1 MAHPLYAAEEA
12 VKYFVVQWLSG
23 LQPTLHLT
31 TKPDGSIS
39 VKSAVESYPV
49 QVKILSK
56 TPRHR
61 SGHSARLRRKKER
74 ESRRNPTSSTITNVN
89 VTAMID
95 NSTMTSYEKPK
106 LSMKNLESIDISPEE
121 SPHLP
126 KPKLSIVTQPTFSIQ
141 PRIIYHPAVVNACFA
156 ILGKHPSTLTPAEVG
171 QFEEYK
177 QFKAFNNDPIE
188 DNVVYQ
194 PIGGVRICMH
204 CENPT

>member
-12 VKYFVVQWLSG
+12 VKYFVVHWLNG
-23 LQPTLHLT
+23 LQPTLNLT

-39 VKSAVESYPV
+39 VRLEVESYPV
-49 QVKILSK
+49 PVKIMTK
-56 TPRHR
+56 THRHR
-61 SGHSARLRRKKER
+61 SGNSARLRRRKER
-74 ESRRNPTSSTITNVN
+74 ESALKPTFSTPTNVD
-89 VTAMID
+89 VKSMID
-95 NSTMTSYEKPK
+95 SSTMTYFDKPT
-106 LSMKNLESIDISPEE
+106 LSMKKIESIDISPEE
-121 SPHLP
+121 SPHLH
-126 KPKLSIVTQPTFSIQ
+126 KPKLSIVSQPTLYIP

-188 DNVVYQ
+188 KNVVYQ